1 MNLIPRN
8 DLVVVQ
14 PDPPTARGADIG
26 SKSLILMPQQGEEP
40 ACTGKIIASGPKA
53 LDVKPGQRVKFH
65 RYAGVIF
72 DNVEFG
78 GEFTGLRLMKESEIE
93 VIL

>member
-8 DLVVVQ
+8 DLVVIQ
-14 PDPPTARGADIG
+14 PDPPTMRGADLG
-26 SKSLILMPQQGEEP
+26 EKSRILLPEQGEEP
-40 ACTGKIIASGPKA
+40 ACTGEVLAAGPKA
-53 LDVKPGQRVKFH
+53 FDVKPGQRVKFH

>member
-8 DLVVVQ
+8 DMVVIE
-14 PDPPTARGADIG
+14 PDASTVRGGDLASSG
-26 SKSLILMPQQGEEP
+26 LIVMPQQAEEP
-40 ACTGKIIASGPKA
+40 ACTGKILAAGPKA
-53 LDVKPGQRVKFH
+53 LDVRPGQRVKFQ
-65 RYAGVIF
+65 RYAGVVF